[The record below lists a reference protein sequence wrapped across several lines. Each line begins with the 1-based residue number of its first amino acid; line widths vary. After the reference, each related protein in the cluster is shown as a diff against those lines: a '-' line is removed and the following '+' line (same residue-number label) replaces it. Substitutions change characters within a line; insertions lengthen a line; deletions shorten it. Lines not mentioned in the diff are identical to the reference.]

1 MPKPNPKTDR
11 ELAVEIL
18 KLLRQKKTI
27 KEIRAAL
34 SVGERRLR
42 RILSEGKALKPEPPK
57 AAADPKKAEKPA
69 KPAPKPAPKKAE
81 KPAPKAEAPVAKP
94 APKKG
99 ECKCKAH
106 VHAMVIEGSFLSK
119 FLMAL
124 EFACGKIF
132 SLGVEIGKKEKAS
145 AKPPRK

>member
-69 KPAPKPAPKKAE
+69 KPAPKKAENPAPKKCD
-81 KPAPKAEAPVAKP
+81 
-94 APKKG
+94 
-99 ECKCKAH
+99 CKCAH
-106 VHAMVIEGSFLSK
+106 VHAMVVEGTLLYRFLTA
-119 FLMAL
+119 F
-124 EFACGKIF
+124 EFALFKMLRGAK
-132 SLGVEIGKKEKAS
+132 GVE
-145 AKPPRK
+145 KPVRKSK